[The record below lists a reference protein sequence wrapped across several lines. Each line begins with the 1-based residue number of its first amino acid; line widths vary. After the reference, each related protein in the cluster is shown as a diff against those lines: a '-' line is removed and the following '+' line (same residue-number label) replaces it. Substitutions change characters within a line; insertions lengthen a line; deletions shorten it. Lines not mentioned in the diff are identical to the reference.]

1 MPKACPICQH
11 SKRQAIEK
19 AILDKVELHQIA
31 EQFNVSQRSLFN
43 HKKNHLPGALVKARD
58 AKEVNRGDTLLKQ
71 IKYLQARALT
81 ILRTAEAS
89 GTLKTA
95 LMAIRE
101 ARGNLELVTRIMFEA
116 ALEERIAELE
126 RKKLK

>member
-71 IKYLQARALT
+71 IKHLQERALE
-81 ILRTAEAS
+81 ILSQAEAS
-89 GTLKTA
+89 GDLRVA
-95 LMAIRE
+95 LQAIRE
-101 ARGNLELVTRIMFEA
+101 ARGNLELVTKIMFEA
-116 ALEERIAELE
+116 ALETRIRKLE
-126 RKKLK
+126 EKR